1 MERSRIAVVGAGIAG
16 LGAAWLL
23 SRRHDVTVFER
34 NAYLGGHSNTVE
46 VDTGDARLGVDT
58 GFVVFNRKNYPHLTR
73 LFEHLGVETLPTDM
87 SFAASIDD
95 GRVEYAGSDLNTLF
109 AQRGNLVSPAY
120 WGMLRDVLRFNR
132 DAKRSLRSGDADDL
146 SLGAYL
152 ARGGYGARLADHY
165 LLPMAAAIWSC
176 PTATMRD
183 FPAVSFF
190 RFFQNH
196 GLLDLFDRPQWR
208 TVAGGSHRY
217 VARIAADLGG
227 RTRLALPAVSVQRSA
242 DGVVVRTAQGV
253 AERFDAVVLACHAD
267 EALRLIENP
276 RPAEQAVLSRFGYQ
290 ENRTI
295 LHTDAALMPRERRV
309 WSSWNYL
316 AATGAAGTEHVSVSY
331 WMNRLQRLPGDRQFF
346 VSLNPLREPRAET
359 VVAEMRYHHPV
370 FDADAVRAQHLLPQL
385 QGRDRLWFCGSY
397 CGYGFHE
404 DALASAVS
412 VARQLGADT
421 PWTLPAEAA
430 RPNVRTA
437 PQAVRGLAAS

>member
-1 MERSRIAVVGAGIAG
+1 VGAGIAG

-46 VDTGDARLGVDT
+46 VGTGSGAVGVDT

-73 LFEHLGVETLPTDM
+73 LFAHLGVETQETDM
-87 SFAASIDD
+87 TFAASVDD
-95 GRVEYAGSDLNTLF
+95 GRIEYAGSDLNSLF

-120 WGMLRDVLRFNR
+120 WRMLRDILRFNR
-132 DAKRSLRSGDADDL
+132 DAKRSLREGDADGL

-152 ARGGYGARLADHY
+152 ERGRYADRLADHY

-183 FPAVSFF
+183 FPAISFF
-190 RFFQNH
+190 RFFENH

-208 TVAGGSHRY
+208 TVTGGSRRY
-217 VARIAADLGG
+217 VARLAADLAGPA
-227 RTRLALPAVSVQRSA
+227 RVSRPAVAVRRSGDGVLVHAA
-242 DGVVVRTAQGV
+242 DGT

-267 EALRLIENP
+267 EALHLIDEP
-276 RPAEQAVLSRFGYQ
+276 RPAERAILSRFGYQ

-295 LHTDAALMPRERRV
+295 LHCDPALMPRERRV

-316 AATGAAGTEHVSVSY
+316 AATGAAGTERVSVSY
-331 WMNRLQRLPGDRQFF
+331 WMNRLQRLPGEQQFF
-346 VSLNPLREPRAET
+346 VSLNPLREPRPET
-359 VVAEMRYHHPV
+359 IVAEMTYHHPV
-370 FDADAVRAQHLLPQL
+370 FDADAVRSQGLLPQL

-397 CGYGFHE
+397 FGFGFHE

-412 VARQLGADT
+412 VARQLGAET
-421 PWTLPAEAA
+421 PWTVSESA
-430 RPNVRTA
+430 RPGSRAAA
-437 PQAVRGLAAS
+437 PVAASGLAAS

>member
-1 MERSRIAVVGAGIAG
+1 
-16 LGAAWLL
+16 
-23 SRRHDVTVFER
+23 VTVFEK
-34 NAYLGGHSNTVE
+34 NAYLGGHSNTLE
-46 VDTGDARLGVDT
+46 VAAGDARLGIDT

-73 LFEHLGVETLPTDM
+73 LFEHLGVETQPTDM

-95 GRVEYAGSDLNTLF
+95 GRVEYAGSDLNSLF

-120 WGMLRDVLRFNR
+120 WRMLRDILRFNR
-132 DAKRSLRSGDADDL
+132 DARRSLTTGDADDL

-152 ARGGYGARLADHY
+152 ERGGYGARLANHY

-208 TVAGGSHRY
+208 TVTGGSRRY
-217 VARIAADLGG
+217 VARIAADLAARAGVS
-227 RTRLALPAVSVQRSA
+227 RPAVSVRRAA
-242 DGVVVRTAQGV
+242 DGVVVHTADG
-253 AERFDAVVLACHAD
+253 AAARFDAVVLACHAD
-267 EALRLIENP
+267 EALRLIDNP

-290 ENRTI
+290 ENHTI
-295 LHTDAALMPRERRV
+295 LHSDAALMPRERRV

-316 AATGAAGTEHVSVSY
+316 AATGAEGTERVSVSY
-331 WMNRLQRLPGDRQFF
+331 WTNRLQQLPGDQQFF
-346 VSLNPLREPRAET
+346 VSLNPLREPRAGT
-359 VVAEMRYHHPV
+359 VVAEMSYHHPV
-370 FDADAVRAQHLLPQL
+370 FDADAVRAQRLLPQL

-421 PWTLPAEAA
+421 PWTLPTESP
-430 RPNVRTA
+430 RPGARTA
-437 PQAVRGLAAS
+437 PLAASGLAAS

>member
-1 MERSRIAVVGAGIAG
+1 MERSRIAVVGAGVAG

-23 SRRHDVTVFER
+23 SRRHEVTVFER

-46 VDTGDARLGVDT
+46 VASGGARLGVDT
-58 GFVVFNRKNYPHLTR
+58 GFVVFNERNYPHLTR
-73 LFEHLGVETLPTDM
+73 FFAHTGVDTQPTDM

-95 GRVEYAGSDLNTLF
+95 GRVEYAGSDLNALF

-120 WGMLRDVLRFNR
+120 WGMLRDILRFNR

-208 TVAGGSHRY
+208 TVTGGSRRY
-217 VARIAADLGG
+217 VARIAADLAE
-227 RTRLALPAVSVQRSA
+227 RTRVALPAVSVRRSA
-242 DGVVVRTAQGV
+242 DGVVVHAADGTV
-253 AERFDAVVLACHAD
+253 ERFDAVVLACHAD
-267 EALRLIENP
+267 EALRLIEHP
-276 RPAEQAVLSRFGYQ
+276 RPAEQSILSRFGYQ

-295 LHTDAALMPRERRV
+295 LHTDAGLMPRERRV

-331 WMNRLQRLPGDRQFF
+331 WMNRLQRLSGAQQFF
-346 VSLNPLREPRAET
+346 VSLNPLREPRPEA
-359 VVAEMRYHHPV
+359 VLAEMTYHHPV
-370 FDADAVRAQHLLPQL
+370 FDADAVRAQRLLPQL

-404 DALASAVS
+404 DALASAVA
-412 VARQLGADT
+412 VARQLGAET

-430 RPNVRTA
+430 SPGRRTA
-437 PQAVRGLAAS
+437 PLAASGLAAS